1 MGMAASQA
9 RLLMI
14 TSRMHDIE
22 LEAQQIQ
29 NAKTMLA
36 TQQDEAYEEY
46 QKALDATTLTFA
58 SMNTQGIRSD
68 VVANFNN
75 LFSMNRANPEKNSE
89 YILIDSRGRVV
100 VEDEVYE
107 GYMDFLDESSC
118 PHDAY
123 SFAMYMITGGE
134 YPDSS
139 AFTDDDF
146 LAAMSEVFAENAFDE
161 EGDLFSLVQQVNQY
175 LDYSAA
181 TLEGLVKDPGET
193 TDPQG
198 YQEAFSALMN
208 YFFRHY
214 GNQLFNNQDIEDN
227 YSQDDFNYYVHIF
240 TAIQQHGGCIKIS
253 DFNGPN
259 GDAAV
264 NSEWLT
270 AMIESGQMTI
280 EGVKVDSQGN
290 ITINGVSVSSDA
302 NLNYT
307 PTSSIDKAALA
318 RAEAEYE
325 HTLKVIDRKDKKFD
339 LDLSKLETERTALD
353 KQRESIE
360 KVRDDNIERT
370 FGIFS

>member
-1 MGMAASQA
+1 
-9 RLLMI
+9 
-14 TSRMHDIE
+14 MHDVE

-29 NAKTMLA
+29 NAKIMLA
-36 TQQDEAYEEY
+36 TQQDEAYEKY

-58 SMNTQGIRSD
+58 SMNSQGIRSD

-75 LFSMNRANPEKNSE
+75 LFSRNRANPEKNSE

-107 GYMDFLDESSC
+107 GYMDFIDENC

-134 YPDSS
+134 YTEPD
-139 AFTDDDF
+139 AFMDNDF
-146 LAAMSEVFAENAFDE
+146 LNALDEIFSANADWEN
-161 EGDLFSLVQQVNQY
+161 GDLASLIQEVCTYIPGSPYTTSLVNLI
-175 LDYSAA
+175 LDPED
-181 TLEGLVKDPGET
+181 TNDPE
-193 TDPQG
+193 G
-198 YQEAFSALMN
+198 YQQAFSTLMN
-208 YFFRHY
+208 YFFRHH
-214 GNQLFNNQDIEDN
+214 GNQLFNNEDIEEN